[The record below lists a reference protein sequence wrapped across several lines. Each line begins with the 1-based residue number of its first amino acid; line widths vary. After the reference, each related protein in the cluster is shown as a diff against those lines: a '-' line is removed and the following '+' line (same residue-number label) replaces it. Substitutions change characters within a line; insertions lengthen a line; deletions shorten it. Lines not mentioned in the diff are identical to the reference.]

1 MLTYLLTGPTIEIII
16 SKNKIFVAG
25 IYKLSNF
32 SETDFTTYLE
42 TTIGYQISKIN
53 SDWKF

>member
-1 MLTYLLTGPTIEIII
+1 MEIII

-25 IYKLSNF
+25 IYKLLNF